1 MSYQTTI
8 TRKGQIT
15 IPKKI
20 RETLKLKEG
29 EKLEIEFNKKEGL
42 IKLKLLPD
50 ILEIAG
56 TFKRPGK
63 RINVLKA
70 REKMEKQYE
79 RA

>member
-1 MSYQTTI
+1 LSLT
-8 TRKGQIT
+8 
-15 IPKKI
+15 
-20 RETLKLKEG
+20 
-29 EKLEIEFNKKEGL
+29 KKEGL

>member
-15 IPKKI
+15 IPKEI
-20 RETLKLKEG
+20 RESLRLKEG

-56 TFKRPGK
+56 TFKKPRK
-63 RINVLKA
+63 RIDILKA

>member
-20 RETLKLKEG
+20 REILKLKEG
-29 EKLEIEFNKKEGL
+29 EKLEIEFNEKEGL
-42 IKLKLLPD
+42 IQLRLLPD

-56 TFKRPGK
+56 TFKKSGK
-63 RINVLKA
+63 RISILKA

>member
-42 IKLKLLPD
+42 IQLRLLPD

-56 TFKRPGK
+56 TFKKSGK
-63 RINVLKA
+63 RINILKA
-70 REKMEKQYE
+70 RGKMEKQYE